1 MRSIRNIIGVL
12 FLGLCFACLPY
23 SVAHADNGV
32 WIVDNQNGTVT
43 VTYDN
48 SSNKKIAV
56 TVKKDGS
63 SIQYNYFLTES
74 SINAEI
80 PLTVGNGTYK
90 ISVLKNIAD
99 SRYSPLSSEEVS
111 LSLSDS
117 KSAYLTS
124 NEMISWNTTNNAIKK
139 ANALTK
145 KYKSQTSKIKTIYKY
160 IVTKFH
166 YDYDKYSK
174 NSSGNLA
181 YYTPNIEETYAT
193 KKGICYDIAAL
204 TASMMRSVG
213 IETKMLTGY
222 PASQYYNG
230 AQYHAWNKVYSKKY
244 KKWLIIDATC
254 DMCLYEQG
262 VKYNKLIMKKKASQ
276 YSNVKYTW

>member
-1 MRSIRNIIGVL
+1 M
-12 FLGLCFACLPY
+12 GLCFACLPY

-32 WIVDNQNGTVT
+32 GIVDNQNGTVT

-174 NSSGNLA
+174 NGR
-181 YYTPNIEETYAT
+181 TPQI
-193 KKGICYDIAAL
+193 
-204 TASMMRSVG
+204 
-213 IETKMLTGY
+213 
-222 PASQYYNG
+222 
-230 AQYHAWNKVYSKKY
+230 
-244 KKWLIIDATC
+244 
-254 DMCLYEQG
+254 
-262 VKYNKLIMKKKASQ
+262 
-276 YSNVKYTW
+276 

>member
-32 WIVDNQNGTVT
+32 GIVDNQNGTVT

-99 SRYSPLSSEEVS
+99 SRYSPLGAASGQHHLPFHRACLHGSS
-111 LSLSDS
+111 
-117 KSAYLTS
+117 SA
-124 NEMISWNTTNNAIKK
+124 
-139 ANALTK
+139 
-145 KYKSQTSKIKTIYKY
+145 
-160 IVTKFH
+160 
-166 YDYDKYSK
+166 
-174 NSSGNLA
+174 
-181 YYTPNIEETYAT
+181 
-193 KKGICYDIAAL
+193 
-204 TASMMRSVG
+204 
-213 IETKMLTGY
+213 
-222 PASQYYNG
+222 PA
-230 AQYHAWNKVYSKKY
+230 
-244 KKWLIIDATC
+244 
-254 DMCLYEQG
+254 
-262 VKYNKLIMKKKASQ
+262 
-276 YSNVKYTW
+276 